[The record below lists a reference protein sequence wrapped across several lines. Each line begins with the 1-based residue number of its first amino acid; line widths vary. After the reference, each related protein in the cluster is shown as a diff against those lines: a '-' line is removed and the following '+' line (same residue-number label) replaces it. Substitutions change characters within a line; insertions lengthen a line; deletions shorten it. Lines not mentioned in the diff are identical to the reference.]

1 MPKLAQIATP
11 RRQEHLP
18 PAKEKRVWVSC
29 SFSYCWVTFV
39 MSVTSLTL
47 SFLTGKMSLSAAVR
61 MKEIPV
67 WKVLWDVLGAG
78 PHTEHGP

>member
-1 MPKLAQIATP
+1 MASDRPKLQLLLGDLRYA
-11 RRQEHLP
+11 
-18 PAKEKRVWVSC
+18 
-29 SFSYCWVTFV
+29 
-39 MSVTSLTL
+39 VTSLTL

>member
-1 MPKLAQIATP
+1 MASDRPKLQLLLGDLCYA
-11 RRQEHLP
+11 
-18 PAKEKRVWVSC
+18 
-29 SFSYCWVTFV
+29 
-39 MSVTSLTL
+39 VTSLTL

-67 WKVLWDVLGAG
+67 WKLWDVLGAG

>member
-1 MPKLAQIATP
+1 
-11 RRQEHLP
+11 
-18 PAKEKRVWVSC
+18 
-29 SFSYCWVTFV
+29 

-61 MKEIPV
+61 MKENPV

-78 PHTEHGP
+78 PHRTWSLRMVLHRCDWVTRQLHLKGGRTRTDQNGASTLPASKGEA

>member
-1 MPKLAQIATP
+1 MASDRPKLQLLLGDLCYA
-11 RRQEHLP
+11 
-18 PAKEKRVWVSC
+18 
-29 SFSYCWVTFV
+29 VTC
-39 MSVTSLTL
+39 LTL

-61 MKEIPV
+61 MKENPV